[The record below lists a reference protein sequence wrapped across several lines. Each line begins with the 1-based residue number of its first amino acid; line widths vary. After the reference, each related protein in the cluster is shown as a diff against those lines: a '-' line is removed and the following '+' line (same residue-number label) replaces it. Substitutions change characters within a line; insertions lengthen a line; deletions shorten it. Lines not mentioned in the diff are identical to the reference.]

1 MRHGSRSHPTSRTPG
16 ASLRNSLLDPKP
28 CRPTQM
34 LHALYVPAH
43 ATAVALTGYQRDLQH
58 RLEFSA
64 RRRQPLGERPKVLEV
79 DSVGGMIA
87 RFDAIEQLATGSL
100 AARRVNAANEP
111 AIGR

>member
-1 MRHGSRSHPTSRTPG
+1 MSTDGQIGLTT
-16 ASLRNSLLDPKP
+16 AK
-28 CRPTQM
+28 TQL

-43 ATAVALTGYQRDLQH
+43 ATAVALTRYQRDLQY
-58 RLEFSA
+58 RLGVGA

-79 DSVGGMIA
+79 DSAGGMIA
-87 RFDAIEQLATGSL
+87 RFDAIELLATGSL